1 MSDLGRALNK
11 DEKAILRETEI
22 LRQINKTLEYQ
33 IQLNNNKIQELE
45 KEFAILVKSDKHINC
60 GADMRGTI

>member
-11 DEKAILRETEI
+11 DEEAILRETEI

-33 IQLNNNKIQELE
+33 IQINDNKIQELE
-45 KEFAILVKSDKHINC
+45 KEFAILVNS
-60 GADMRGTI
+60 ADT